1 LLQKGVGMSSGKHLF
16 KETDV
21 ARALRAA
28 KKAGVHDFILR
39 ITEDALE
46 LRGGQQEAEK
56 PAADVQPL
64 DEWKVA

>member
-1 LLQKGVGMSSGKHLF
+1 MSSGKHLF

-28 KKAGVHDFILR
+28 KKAGVHDFTLR

-46 LRGGQQEAEK
+46 LRSGGEAT
-56 PAADVQPL
+56 QPSTVIDA
-64 DEWKVA
+64 DEWKVAQ